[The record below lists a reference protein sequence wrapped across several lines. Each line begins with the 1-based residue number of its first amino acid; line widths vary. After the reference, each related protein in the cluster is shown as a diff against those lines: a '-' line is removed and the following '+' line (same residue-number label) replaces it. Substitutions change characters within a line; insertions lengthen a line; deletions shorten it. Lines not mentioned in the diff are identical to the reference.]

1 MDHSAI
7 KSLSPDSAA
16 GAEAGPRVRRQRR
29 KMQRVTMMDVARR
42 AGVSSSTVS
51 LYLRKPDAVSPAASQ
66 EIAQAIDDLGYV
78 PNLVAGGLAAA
89 GSRVV
94 SVIVPSI
101 RNAFFAETVASLQTE
116 LAAEGLQV
124 MLGHSEYSE
133 GDEEALIRTAL
144 AWAPAAI
151 VLTGLNHS
159 KGARKLLS
167 GGGVPVVEMWELG
180 AQAPIDMAVG
190 FSHAA
195 VGATAARHFAQQG
208 FTNLAFL
215 GARLAQDRRAAARA
229 EGFVTEALRLGLP
242 EPQILNHPAPAT
254 AEAGAQLLGR
264 AQASPAEFQAV
275 ACSNDLIALG
285 VLFECQRRGIAVPG
299 DLAVMGF
306 GDLSFSST
314 SNPPLTTIR
323 PSGDLIGREVARLI
337 KACTHGTHPMDAARI
352 VDTGHLLVERKS
364 G

>member
-1 MDHSAI
+1 MNNSAI
-7 KSLSPDSAA
+7 ISPVNEAS
-16 GAEAGPRVRRQRR
+16 AEAEGGPRTRRARR
-29 KMQRVTMMDVARR
+29 KMQRVTMMEVALR

-51 LYLRKPDAVSPAASQ
+51 LYLRKPAAVSPAASQ
-66 EIAQAIDDLGYV
+66 AIAQAIEDLGYV

-124 MLGHSEYSE
+124 MLGHSEYSDA
-133 GDEEALIRTAL
+133 DEEALIRTAL
-144 AWAPAAI
+144 AWAPAAV
-151 VLTGLNHS
+151 VLTGLSHT
-159 KGARKLLS
+159 KAARKLLA
-167 GGGVPVVEMWELG
+167 GGGVPVVEMWEIG
-180 AQAPIDMAVG
+180 THVPIDMAVG

-208 FTNLAFL
+208 LTRLAYL

-229 EGFVTEALRLGLP
+229 EGFVAEALRLGLP
-242 EPQILNHPAPAT
+242 EPEILNHPAPAT

-264 AQASPAEFQAV
+264 AQASPFELQAV

-285 VLFECQRRGIAVPG
+285 VLFECQRRGVAVPG
-299 DLAVMGF
+299 DLSVMGF
-306 GDLSFSST
+306 GDLSFCST

-337 KACTHGTHPMDAARI
+337 KASAHGARPPDGARI

>member
-1 MDHSAI
+1 MNHSAP
-7 KSLSPDSAA
+7 KSSILNAIEEPAA
-16 GAEAGPRVRRQRR
+16 PRRQRR
-29 KMQRVTMMDVARR
+29 KMQRVTMMDVARL
-42 AGVSSSTVS
+42 AGVSPSTVS
-51 LYLRKPDAVSPAASQ
+51 LYLRRPEAVSPSASQ
-66 EIAQAIDDLGYV
+66 EIAQAIEALGYV

-101 RNAFFAETVASLQTE
+101 RNAFFAETVAALQTE
-116 LAAEGLQV
+116 LARDGLQV

-133 GDEEALIRTAL
+133 QSEEALVRTAL
-144 AWAPAAI
+144 SWAPAAI
-151 VLTGLNHS
+151 VLTGLGHS
-159 KGARKLLS
+159 PGARKLLAA
-167 GGGVPVVEMWELG
+167 GGTPVVEMWELG
-180 AQAPIDMAVG
+180 EQPPIDMAVG
-190 FSHAA
+190 FSHET
-195 VGATAARHFAQQG
+195 VGVTAARHFFRQG
-208 FTNLAFL
+208 KRNLAFI

-229 EGFVTEALRLGLP
+229 KGFVGEAVRLGLA
-242 EPQILNHPAPAT
+242 EPPILNHPAPAT

-264 AQASPAEFQAV
+264 VKAALPGVEAV

-285 VLFECQRRGIAVPG
+285 VLFECQRQALAVP
-299 DLAVMGF
+299 DQLAVIGF

-337 KACTHGTHPMDAARI
+337 LACVHGQVLSAADKI
-352 VDTGHLLVERKS
+352 VDTGHLLVERRS